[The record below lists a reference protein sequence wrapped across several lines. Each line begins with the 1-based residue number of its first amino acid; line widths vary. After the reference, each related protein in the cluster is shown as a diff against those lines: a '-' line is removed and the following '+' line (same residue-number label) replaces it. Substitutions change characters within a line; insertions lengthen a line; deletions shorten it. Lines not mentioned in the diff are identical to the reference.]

1 MKQGW
6 LLISFFIAAFFLGCK
21 KDRNVTPAGGTYLPV
36 TAGSTWKYSYASD
49 GGTTDTL
56 VLKMIGGTTQINSKT
71 YYNVLSTYKQGASQG
86 YFYAGNHIYTTRSAP
101 IGSSVAMEF
110 QLLNDTA
117 SVGYQ
122 WISNPTD
129 DGMIE
134 GKPAR
139 TVNTI
144 IGRNMSRTINGMTFS
159 NVSHT
164 QVQLQYDQGSGFQT
178 TVTYDFYLAKGI
190 GLIENDSNT
199 LDTFYE
205 TETLFDYTIK

>member
-1 MKQGW
+1 MTKC
-6 LLISFFIAAFFLGCK
+6 LMPVLFFGAFCFFGCK
-21 KDRNVTPAGGTYLPV
+21 KDRAVTPSAGNYLPV
-36 TAGSTWKYSYASD
+36 TGGSSWKYSYMSD

-56 VLKMIGGTTQINSKT
+56 TLTMTGATTLINGKT
-71 YYNVLSTYKQGASQG
+71 YHNVTSAYKQGTSQG
-86 YFYAGNHIYTTRSAP
+86 YFYTGNHIYTTRSVAV
-101 IGSSVAMEF
+101 GSNVAMEF

-122 WISNPTD
+122 WISYPTD
-129 DGMIE
+129 DGMLG

-139 TVNTI
+139 TVNKI
-144 IGRNMSRTINGMTFS
+144 VEKNISRTINGKTFS

-164 QVQLQYDQGSGFQT
+164 QVWLQYDLGSGFET
-178 TVTYDFYLAKGI
+178 TITYDFYLAKGI

-199 LDTFYE
+199 LDTFFE

>member
-1 MKQGW
+1 MKKG
-6 LLISFFIAAFFLGCK
+6 LLPVLFLTALCFLRCR
-21 KDRNVTPAGGTYLPV
+21 KDHNITPSGDNYLPV
-36 TAGSTWKYSYASD
+36 TEGSTWKYSYASD

-56 VLKMIGGTTQINSKT
+56 VLTIVGGTEKINGKT
-71 YYNVLSTYKQGASQG
+71 YYNVMSTYRQGISQG
-86 YFYAGNHIYTTRSAP
+86 FFYTGNHIYATRSVA

-122 WISNPTD
+122 WITSPTD
-129 DGMIE
+129 DGTLD
-134 GKPAR
+134 GKPVR
-139 TVNTI
+139 TINTI
-144 IGRNMSRTINGMTFS
+144 IEKNITKTVNGKTFN

-164 QVQLQYDQGSGFQT
+164 RVQLQYDAGAGFAT
-178 TVTYDFYLAKGI
+178 TVTYDFYLAKDV

-205 TETLFDYTIK
+205 SETLFDYTIK